1 MKVARAI
8 HGLAVAAAAMTALL
22 ALGVSQATAV
32 PQPLIPTT
40 LVKYLEP
47 LPIPPAAQETA
58 PGYYEMSMNQGTTQ
72 FHPALP
78 PTTVWGYNDGFH
90 ANGYLGP
97 TFLVRRGEDIHVQW
111 TNNLPLAHILAD
123 SIDYTLDGA
132 MQGPD
137 VRAVTHLHGGHVADT
152 SDGGPD
158 DWVVPGGSK
167 TYEYPNDQDATMLW
181 YHDHAMGITRLNP
194 YAGLAGAYVVR
205 DGYEDALNLPGG
217 PSDPGSFEVP
227 LVIQDK
233 MFTVDTETNQ
243 SFLGYPTEGD
253 LPWLHPTWVP
263 EFFGD
268 TMVVNGKIWPYLQ
281 VEPRKY
287 RFRILNGSNARFYSL
302 KLAGTRGGHSV
313 VPTIFQ
319 IGAEGGLLP
328 AVAPISQLLIAPG
341 ERADVI
347 VDFSQLAGTTLV
359 LRNGAKAPY
368 PAGESPNSHTTNQI
382 LQVRVD
388 LPLSHPDN
396 SVIPAN
402 PRPITRLDPAQ
413 AAATR
418 DVKMTEE
425 LDVAT
430 GEPMVLKLEGK
441 GYRDPVTL
449 TPTLGTTE
457 VWRFI
462 NTTGD
467 THPMHLHLV
476 QFQVLDRQNF
486 DVARYLASGQLRF
499 TGNRRAPDANEMGW
513 KDTVRVNPGE
523 VVRIIANFDHVG
535 TYPVHCHILEHEE
548 NEMMRPFQVLPAP

>member
-1 MKVARAI
+1 MKVTRAI
-8 HGLAVAAAAMTALL
+8 HGLAVATAAVFAFL
-22 ALGVSQATAV
+22 AFGAGQATAAT
-32 PQPLIPTT
+32 PLNPTT
-40 LVKYLEP
+40 LAKYLEP
-47 LPIPPAAQETA
+47 LPIPPAAQPTA

-72 FHPALP
+72 FHPDLP
-78 PTTVWGYNDGFH
+78 PTTVWGYSDGF
-90 ANGYLGP
+90 NPSGYLGP
-97 TFLVRRGEDIHVQW
+97 TFVVRRGEDIHVQW
-111 TNNLPLAHILAD
+111 TNNLPLQHILGA
-123 SIDYTLDGA
+123 SIDYTLDGG
-132 MQGPD
+132 MLEDEPD

-158 DWVVPGGSK
+158 AWIVPGQSVV
-167 TYEYPNDQDATMLW
+167 YDYPNDQDATLLW

-205 DGYEDALNLPGG
+205 DNYEDSLNLPGG
-217 PSDPGSFEVP
+217 PSDPGPYEIP

-233 MFTVDTETNQ
+233 MFNTDG
-243 SFLGYPTEGD
+243 SLAYPTEGN

-268 TMVVNGKIWPYLQ
+268 TMVVNGMIWPYLR

-302 KLAGTRGGHSV
+302 KLAGMRGGHSV
-313 VPTIFQ
+313 APTLFQ

-328 AVAPISQLLIAPG
+328 AVAPLSHLLIAPG

-347 VDFSQLAGTTLV
+347 VDFSHLAGTTLV
-359 LRNGAKAPY
+359 LKNGAKAPY
-368 PAGESPNSHTTNQI
+368 PAGEPPESPTTNQI

-396 SVIPAN
+396 TVIPAT

-413 AAATR
+413 AAQVR
-418 DVKMTEE
+418 DVKLTEE
-425 LDVAT
+425 LDPLT
-430 GEPMVLKLEGK
+430 GEPMMLKLEGK
-441 GYRDPVTL
+441 TYRDPVTI
-449 TPTLGTTE
+449 TPTINTTE

-486 DVARYLASGQLRF
+486 DVRRYLDTGQLRF
-499 TGNRRAPDANEMGW
+499 MGNRKAPDANEMGW

-523 VVRIIANFDHVG
+523 VVRIIANFDHLG

-548 NEMMRPFQVLPAP
+548 NEMMRPFQVLPAS